1 MTCQGAYFL
10 PCSGRPERA
19 SHSLGGSGLSCS
31 PDRQEVPPSER
42 GLSPSMTSGM
52 SGLLPCRPSTPFSD
66 LLQHWYQQLW
76 VQEQKATQKAIKL
89 EKKHKVNAP
98 FRLEWPLWM
107 GRRVPVGGWE
117 SVGGAKPGE
126 WLPVHLPLG
135 WGWGQ
140 VSRHCAEGILAAIR
154 FNPYGAPKIGR
165 F

>member
-66 LLQHWYQQLW
+66 LLQHRYQQLW

-98 FRLEWPLWM
+98 FRLQWPLWM
-107 GRRVPVGGWE
+107 GRRVPVGGRRV
-117 SVGGAKPGE
+117 SVGQSLENGFLCTCPWAGGGAKSRVIVLKGS
-126 WLPVHLPLG
+126 WL
-135 WGWGQ
+135 
-140 VSRHCAEGILAAIR
+140 
-154 FNPYGAPKIGR
+154 
-165 F
+165 